1 MTARL
6 PHPLPAARASMRPA
20 RRRTLVLSY
29 FFLVVFV
36 LFFLTPPLYML
47 ITSLKTNAEI
57 SAAVSPWWIFEP
69 TLDNH
74 VELLTS
80 PTYLTF
86 FRNSALASV
95 LVVAITIAGSIPAP
109 IAPSRIQV

>member
-36 LFFLTPPLYML
+36 IFFLTPPVYML

-57 SAAVSPWWIFEP
+57 SAAVSPWWIFHP
-69 TLDNH
+69 TLDNY

-86 FRNSALASV
+86 FRNSAIVSV
-95 LVVAITIAGSIPAP
+95 LVWLITMVVSIPA
-109 IAPSRIQV
+109 